1 MRTKVIAAV
10 LAFAPYFVATAQT
23 PVPPPPSS
31 AERTAQTDGTLGR
44 VKEFTAGQKL
54 VIAVDNAPDKN
65 YDLTDKDMTFKVPP
79 DLKVGDAVK
88 VAEKGSGKGKT
99 IEIAKH
105 AGGAQGDADRRK

>member
-10 LAFAPYFVATAQT
+10 LAFAPYFVASAQT
-23 PVPPPPSS
+23 PVPPPTSS
-31 AERTAQTDGTLGR
+31 ADRAADADGTHGK

-54 VIAVDNAPDKN
+54 VIAVDNAPDKS
-65 YDLTDKDMTFKVPP
+65 YDLTDKDVTVKVPQ

-105 AGGAQGDADRRK
+105 TGGTGDADRRK

>member
-10 LAFAPYFVATAQT
+10 LAFAPYFVVSAQT
-23 PVPPPPSS
+23 PPPPTSS
-31 AERTAQTDGTLGR
+31 ADRTAQTDGTHGK

-54 VIAVDNAPDKN
+54 VIAVDNAPDKSF
-65 YDLTDKDMTFKVPP
+65 DLTDRDMNVKVPQ
-79 DLKVGDAVK
+79 DLKVGDAVQI
-88 VAEKGSGKGKT
+88 AEKGSGRSKT